1 MSVFPDYEDQTIKEG
16 FLCAICKQD
25 FPGPDELISHFVTHE
40 NDKIEEEEVCKSIQ
54 TVGASRC
61 HFAKLKEIRDRRV
74 ERYEI
79 ETSKLLIRL
88 NKLTTD
94 VPTDEGKRREKDQS
108 IVLWINDQDV
118 RLCPSCAKSF
128 NLTRR
133 KHHCRL
139 CGAVLCHNCSYFIQ
153 FDQARRLVDPSTPVD
168 TSYTEESKESGN
180 NSLLNGLNG
189 LRFRRGSTSSLLSV
203 MNSGEKPNAVRACF
217 DCNVLMERRSEQI
230 EDESSDPLICRLYSR
245 LVGTQEDCFKLVE
258 TFTKMHMSLW

>member
-40 NDKIEEEEVCKSIQ
+40 NDQVEEEVSKPVQ
-54 TVGASRC
+54 TIGASRC
-61 HFAKLKEIRDRRV
+61 HFSKLKDIRDKRV

-79 ETSKLLIRL
+79 ETNKLLIRL

-94 VPTDEGKRREKDQS
+94 VPTQESRRREHDQS
-108 IVLWINDQDV
+108 IVLWISDQDV

-139 CGAVLCHNCSYFIQ
+139 CGAVLCHNCSYFID
-153 FDQARRLVDPSTPVD
+153 FDEARRLIDPSAPSPD
-168 TSYTEESKESGN
+168 TSYNDEAKQQSGN
-180 NSLLNGLNG
+180 GILGG

-203 MNSGEKPNAVRACF
+203 MNSGEKPNAVRSCF
-217 DCNVLMERRSEQI
+217 DCNALMDRRSEQI
-230 EDESSDPLICRLYSR
+230 NDEVGDSIICRLYLR
-245 LVGTQEDCFKLVE
+245 LMSTQENCLKLVE
-258 TFTKMHMSLW
+258 SFSKMHMSIW

>member
-1 MSVFPDYEDQTIKEG
+1 MFPDYEDQTIKEG

-40 NDKIEEEEVCKSIQ
+40 NDQVEEEECGKPVQ
-54 TVGASRC
+54 TIGASRC
-61 HFAKLKEIRDRRV
+61 LYSTLKEIRDKRV

-94 VPTDEGKRREKDQS
+94 VPSEESKRREKDQS

-139 CGAVLCHNCSYFIQ
+139 CGAVLCHNCSYFID
-153 FDQARRLVDPSTPVD
+153 FDQARRLIDPSAPLEMSED
-168 TSYTEESKESGN
+168 TKQSAN
-180 NSLLNGLNG
+180 NSLLNG
-189 LRFRRGSTSSLLSV
+189 LRFRRGSTSSLLTV
-203 MNSGEKPNAVRACF
+203 MGGEKPNAIRTCF
-217 DCNVLMERRSEQI
+217 DCHVLMDRRSEQI
-230 EDESSDPLICRLYSR
+230 DDETSDPLICRLYSR
-245 LVGTQEDCFKLVE
+245 LMSTQEDCQKLVE
-258 TFTKMHMSLW
+258 SFNRMHMSIR

>member
-1 MSVFPDYEDQTIKEG
+1 MSMFPDYEDQTIKEG

-40 NDKIEEEEVCKSIQ
+40 NDQVEEHESTKPVQ
-54 TVGASRC
+54 TIGASRC
-61 HFAKLKEIRDRRV
+61 HYSKLKQVRDKRV

-94 VPTDEGKRREKDQS
+94 VPAEESRRREKDQS

-139 CGAVLCHNCSYFIQ
+139 CGTVLCYNCSYFID
-153 FDQARRLVDPSTPVD
+153 FDQARKLIDPSAALE
-168 TSYTEESKESGN
+168 TSYSEDPKQSAN
-180 NSLLNGLNG
+180 NSLLNG

-203 MNSGEKPNAVRACF
+203 MSSGEKPNAIRACY
-217 DCNVLMERRSEQI
+217 DCNVLMDRRNDQI
-230 EDESSDPLICRLYSR
+230 KDENSDPLLCRLYSR
-245 LVGTQEDCFKLVE
+245 LISTQEDCQKLVE
-258 TFTKMHMSLW
+258 SFNRMHMSIR